1 MWQIIVPCP
10 YHSSYHLFLF
20 VLCYSIRGML
30 TWKETEMNNPDTVVR
45 LYRDCPFLLK
55 LFSAFKELVRMI
67 FHTSSSVLLK
77 GPDAS
82 SFSVDIAAAKQ
93 PASS

>member
-1 MWQIIVPCP
+1 
-10 YHSSYHLFLF
+10 
-20 VLCYSIRGML
+20 
-30 TWKETEMNNPDTVVR
+30 
-45 LYRDCPFLLK
+45 
-55 LFSAFKELVRMI
+55 MI

-93 PASS
+93 PEIGRAHV

>member
-1 MWQIIVPCP
+1 
-10 YHSSYHLFLF
+10 
-20 VLCYSIRGML
+20 
-30 TWKETEMNNPDTVVR
+30 
-45 LYRDCPFLLK
+45 
-55 LFSAFKELVRMI
+55 MI

-93 PASS
+93 PAFS